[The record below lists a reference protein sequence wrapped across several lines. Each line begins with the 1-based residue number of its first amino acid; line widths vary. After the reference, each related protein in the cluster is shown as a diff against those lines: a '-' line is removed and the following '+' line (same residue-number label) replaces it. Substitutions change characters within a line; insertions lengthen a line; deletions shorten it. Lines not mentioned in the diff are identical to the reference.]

1 MAGSIATK
9 LFFCQASIVGKR
21 FGVHR
26 WSVTTSKTLEGSI
39 AFVVSILTAAFFL
52 RLAGF
57 LEAFS
62 VCLARFNV
70 TPLGLCPLGTDNC
83 LQVGRYIAVAVISAI
98 LEALSDQNDNLT
110 LPLFMWSMVAIAGV

>member
-9 LFFCQASIVGKR
+9 IFSCQASIVGKR
-21 FGVHR
+21 LGVHR
-26 WSVTTSKTLEGSI
+26 WSATTTKTLEGSL
-39 AFVVSILTAAFFL
+39 AFVVSILMAAFFL

-62 VCLARFNV
+62 VCLARFKA
-70 TPLGLCPLGTDNC
+70 PLLGMWLLGTDTC
-83 LQVGRYIAVAVISAI
+83 LQVARYISVAVISAI